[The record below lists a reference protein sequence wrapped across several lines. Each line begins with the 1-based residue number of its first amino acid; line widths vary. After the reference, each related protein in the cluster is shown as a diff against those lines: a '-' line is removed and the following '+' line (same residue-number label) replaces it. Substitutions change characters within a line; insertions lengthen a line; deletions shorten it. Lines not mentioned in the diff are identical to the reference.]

1 MTLNFKSWAVAWG
14 GRGYGAGDTFLR
26 PYFWNSIKMVV
37 PAVVL
42 STFIGAMTGYVL
54 TKWRFKGDSWIFLF
68 LLFGCFIPFQAILLP
83 MARTLGVLGI
93 SNSILGLVLVHTVY
107 GIPFTTL
114 FFRNYYVSIPSELIK
129 AARIDGAGFFKIF
142 FKILLPISAPIIV
155 VTVIWQFTQIWND
168 FLFGATFSFG
178 KAAPIQVALNN
189 MVLSSTSV
197 KEYNVDMASAII
209 AGIPTLIVYVLA
221 GKYFHKRINFR
232 SSERIIMKTL
242 KIEDLS
248 KNFGS
253 TEVLKKIN
261 LEIDEGNFL
270 VLLGPSGCGKS
281 TLLNI
286 IAGLETINEG
296 NVYIDDYNVSK
307 VEPKDRNI
315 AMVFQSYA
323 LYPSMNVKEN
333 MVFGLKQAK
342 TSKEKI
348 EEQLKK
354 VSTFLQVDE
363 LLNRKPSQLSGGQRQ
378 RVAIGR
384 ALVRE
389 PRIFLFDEPLSN
401 LDAKLRVEMRRE
413 IKKLHQR
420 LKTTVVYVTHDQT
433 EAMSLGTKIAIMNH
447 GVIQQNDT
455 PEIIYHK
462 PSNTFVADFIGSP
475 SMNLIK
481 GNLIQNSKKISF
493 VAEGS
498 DNSIQI
504 PMNDYNFDKKIEFNN
519 KEVYFGIRPE
529 HIHFKKSNENDFEV
543 KLRADLSE
551 YIGHEQIV
559 TFNYSNQEIL
569 AKFAS
574 TIKIEMNKEMSLYFD
589 LSHISLFDKSSK
601 ERI

>member
-1 MTLNFKSWAVAWG
+1 
-14 GRGYGAGDTFLR
+14 
-26 PYFWNSIKMVV
+26 
-37 PAVVL
+37 
-42 STFIGAMTGYVL
+42 
-54 TKWRFKGDSWIFLF
+54 
-68 LLFGCFIPFQAILLP
+68 
-83 MARTLGVLGI
+83 
-93 SNSILGLVLVHTVY
+93 
-107 GIPFTTL
+107 
-114 FFRNYYVSIPSELIK
+114 
-129 AARIDGAGFFKIF
+129 
-142 FKILLPISAPIIV
+142 
-155 VTVIWQFTQIWND
+155 
-168 FLFGATFSFG
+168 
-178 KAAPIQVALNN
+178 
-189 MVLSSTSV
+189 
-197 KEYNVDMASAII
+197 
-209 AGIPTLIVYVLA
+209 
-221 GKYFHKRINFR
+221 
-232 SSERIIMKTL
+232 MKTL

-296 NVYIDDYNVSK
+296 NVFIDDYNVSK

-315 AMVFQSYA
+315 AMVFLSYA

-333 MVFGLKQAK
+333 MIFGLKQAK
-342 TSKEKI
+342 TSKDKI
-348 EEQLKK
+348 KEQLEK
-354 VSTFLQVDE
+354 VSKFLQVDQ
-363 LLNRKPSQLSGGQRQ
+363 LLERKPSQLSGGQRQ

-413 IKKLHQR
+413 IKKLHQQ

-455 PEIIYHK
+455 PENIYNK
-462 PSNTFVADFIGSP
+462 PNNTFVADFIGSP

-481 GNLIQNSKKISF
+481 GKLKQSSNIISF

-498 DNSIQI
+498 NLEIPIDN
-504 PMNDYNFDKKIEFNN
+504 YNFKANDNLNN
-519 KEVYFGIRPE
+519 KEVFFGIRPE
-529 HIHFKKSNENDFEV
+529 HIFFKKLNDNDFEIT
-543 KLRADLSE
+543 LRADLSE
-551 YIGHEQIV
+551 YIGHEQIM
-559 TFNYSNQEIL
+559 TFDYDNQEIL
-569 AKFAS
+569 AKFPS
-574 TIKIEMNKEMSLYFD
+574 TIKTELSKETKLYFD
-589 LSHISLFDKSSK
+589 LTQVSLFDAKTE

>member
-1 MTLNFKSWAVAWG
+1 
-14 GRGYGAGDTFLR
+14 
-26 PYFWNSIKMVV
+26 
-37 PAVVL
+37 
-42 STFIGAMTGYVL
+42 
-54 TKWRFKGDSWIFLF
+54 
-68 LLFGCFIPFQAILLP
+68 
-83 MARTLGVLGI
+83 
-93 SNSILGLVLVHTVY
+93 
-107 GIPFTTL
+107 
-114 FFRNYYVSIPSELIK
+114 
-129 AARIDGAGFFKIF
+129 
-142 FKILLPISAPIIV
+142 
-155 VTVIWQFTQIWND
+155 
-168 FLFGATFSFG
+168 
-178 KAAPIQVALNN
+178 
-189 MVLSSTSV
+189 
-197 KEYNVDMASAII
+197 
-209 AGIPTLIVYVLA
+209 
-221 GKYFHKRINFR
+221 
-232 SSERIIMKTL
+232 MKTL

-253 TEVLKKIN
+253 TEVLRKIN

-296 NVYIDDYNVSK
+296 NVFIDDYNVSK

-323 LYPSMNVKEN
+323 LYPSMNVREN

-348 EEQLKK
+348 ALQLEK
-354 VSTFLQVDE
+354 VSKFLQVDQ
-363 LLNRKPSQLSGGQRQ
+363 LLERKPSQLSGGQRQ

-413 IKKLHQR
+413 IKKLHQQ

-433 EAMSLGTKIAIMNH
+433 EAMSLGTRIAIMNH

-455 PEIIYHK
+455 PEMIYNK

-481 GNLIQNSKKISF
+481 GNLKETSGEISF
-493 VAEGS
+493 TANDSNFE
-498 DNSIQI
+498 I
-504 PMNDYNFDKKIEFNN
+504 PIKEYEFKDKSNLNN
-519 KEVYFGIRPE
+519 KEVFFGIRPE
-529 HIHFKKSNENDFEV
+529 HIFFKKSNDNDFEIT
-543 KLRADLSE
+543 LRADLSE
-551 YIGHEQIV
+551 YIGHEQIM
-559 TFNYSNQEIL
+559 TFDYANQEIL
-569 AKFAS
+569 AKFPS
-574 TIKIEMNKEMSLYFD
+574 TIKIELAKSTKLYCD
-589 LSHISLFDKSSK
+589 LTQISLFDAQTE

>member
-1 MTLNFKSWAVAWG
+1 
-14 GRGYGAGDTFLR
+14 
-26 PYFWNSIKMVV
+26 
-37 PAVVL
+37 
-42 STFIGAMTGYVL
+42 
-54 TKWRFKGDSWIFLF
+54 
-68 LLFGCFIPFQAILLP
+68 
-83 MARTLGVLGI
+83 
-93 SNSILGLVLVHTVY
+93 
-107 GIPFTTL
+107 
-114 FFRNYYVSIPSELIK
+114 
-129 AARIDGAGFFKIF
+129 
-142 FKILLPISAPIIV
+142 
-155 VTVIWQFTQIWND
+155 
-168 FLFGATFSFG
+168 
-178 KAAPIQVALNN
+178 
-189 MVLSSTSV
+189 
-197 KEYNVDMASAII
+197 
-209 AGIPTLIVYVLA
+209 
-221 GKYFHKRINFR
+221 
-232 SSERIIMKTL
+232 MKTL
-242 KIEDLS
+242 KIEELS
-248 KNFGS
+248 KNFGT

-348 EEQLKK
+348 EEQLTK
-354 VSTFLQVDE
+354 VSSFLQVDE

-413 IKKLHQR
+413 IKKLHQK

-447 GVIQQNDT
+447 GVIQQNES
-455 PEIIYHK
+455 PEIIYNK

-481 GNLIQNSKKISF
+481 GKLNENSDKISF
-493 VAEGS
+493 TAEGA
-498 DNSIQI
+498 
-504 PMNDYNFDKKIEFNN
+504 NFDIPINSYDFNNTSELNN

-529 HIHFKKSNENDFEV
+529 HIYFKKSNEEDFEV
-543 KLRADLSE
+543 NLRADLSE
-551 YIGHEQIV
+551 YIGHEQIM
-559 TFNYSNQEIL
+559 TFDLANQELL
-569 AKFAS
+569 AKFPS
-574 TIKIEMNKEMSLYFD
+574 TIKIELNKETKLYFD
-589 LSHISLFDKSSK
+589 LTQVSLFDSITQ
-601 ERI
+601 ERL

>member
-1 MTLNFKSWAVAWG
+1 
-14 GRGYGAGDTFLR
+14 
-26 PYFWNSIKMVV
+26 
-37 PAVVL
+37 
-42 STFIGAMTGYVL
+42 
-54 TKWRFKGDSWIFLF
+54 
-68 LLFGCFIPFQAILLP
+68 
-83 MARTLGVLGI
+83 
-93 SNSILGLVLVHTVY
+93 
-107 GIPFTTL
+107 
-114 FFRNYYVSIPSELIK
+114 
-129 AARIDGAGFFKIF
+129 
-142 FKILLPISAPIIV
+142 
-155 VTVIWQFTQIWND
+155 
-168 FLFGATFSFG
+168 
-178 KAAPIQVALNN
+178 
-189 MVLSSTSV
+189 
-197 KEYNVDMASAII
+197 
-209 AGIPTLIVYVLA
+209 
-221 GKYFHKRINFR
+221 
-232 SSERIIMKTL
+232 MKTL
-242 KIEDLS
+242 KIDDLS

-333 MVFGLKQAK
+333 MIFGLKQAK

-354 VSTFLQVDE
+354 VSSFLQVDS
-363 LLNRKPSQLSGGQRQ
+363 LLERKPSQLSGGQRQ

-413 IKKLHQR
+413 IKKLHQQ

-455 PEIIYHK
+455 PENIYNK

-481 GNLIQNSKKISF
+481 GNLKQNSDNVSF
-493 VAEGS
+493 IAEGS
-498 DNSIQI
+498 NLEI
-504 PMNDYNFDKKIEFNN
+504 PIKHYDFKNKSELSNN
-519 KEVYFGIRPE
+519 EVYFGIRPE
-529 HIHFKKSNENDFEV
+529 HIYFKKLNEDDLEIN
-543 KLRADLSE
+543 LRADLSE

-559 TFNYSNQEIL
+559 TFNFSNQEIL
-569 AKFAS
+569 AKFPS
-574 TIKIEMNKEMSLYFD
+574 TINVELNKETKLYVD
-589 LSHISLFDKSSK
+589 LTQISLFDSK
-601 ERI
+601 NAERI

>member
-1 MTLNFKSWAVAWG
+1 
-14 GRGYGAGDTFLR
+14 
-26 PYFWNSIKMVV
+26 
-37 PAVVL
+37 
-42 STFIGAMTGYVL
+42 
-54 TKWRFKGDSWIFLF
+54 
-68 LLFGCFIPFQAILLP
+68 
-83 MARTLGVLGI
+83 
-93 SNSILGLVLVHTVY
+93 
-107 GIPFTTL
+107 
-114 FFRNYYVSIPSELIK
+114 
-129 AARIDGAGFFKIF
+129 
-142 FKILLPISAPIIV
+142 
-155 VTVIWQFTQIWND
+155 
-168 FLFGATFSFG
+168 
-178 KAAPIQVALNN
+178 
-189 MVLSSTSV
+189 
-197 KEYNVDMASAII
+197 
-209 AGIPTLIVYVLA
+209 
-221 GKYFHKRINFR
+221 
-232 SSERIIMKTL
+232 MKTL

-296 NVYIDDYNVSK
+296 NVFIDDYNVSK

-323 LYPSMNVKEN
+323 LYPSMNVREN
-333 MVFGLKQAK
+333 MIFGLKQAK

-348 EEQLKK
+348 EQQLEK
-354 VSTFLQVDE
+354 VSKFLQVDQ
-363 LLNRKPSQLSGGQRQ
+363 LLERKPSQLSGGQRQ

-413 IKKLHQR
+413 IKKLHQQ

-433 EAMSLGTKIAIMNH
+433 EAMSLGTRIAIMNH

-455 PEIIYHK
+455 PEMIYNK

-481 GNLIQNSKKISF
+481 GNLKETSGEISF
-493 VAEGS
+493 TANGTNFE
-498 DNSIQI
+498 I
-504 PMNDYNFDKKIEFNN
+504 PIKDYEFKDKSNLNN
-519 KEVYFGIRPE
+519 KEIFFGLRPE
-529 HIHFKKSNENDFEV
+529 HIFFKKSNDNDFEIT
-543 KLRADLSE
+543 LRADLSE
-551 YIGHEQIV
+551 YIGHEQIM
-559 TFNYSNQEIL
+559 TFDYANQEIL
-569 AKFAS
+569 AKFPS
-574 TIKIEMNKEMSLYFD
+574 TIKIELAKETKLYFD
-589 LSHISLFDKSSK
+589 LTQVSLFDAQTE

>member
-1 MTLNFKSWAVAWG
+1 
-14 GRGYGAGDTFLR
+14 
-26 PYFWNSIKMVV
+26 
-37 PAVVL
+37 
-42 STFIGAMTGYVL
+42 
-54 TKWRFKGDSWIFLF
+54 
-68 LLFGCFIPFQAILLP
+68 
-83 MARTLGVLGI
+83 
-93 SNSILGLVLVHTVY
+93 
-107 GIPFTTL
+107 
-114 FFRNYYVSIPSELIK
+114 
-129 AARIDGAGFFKIF
+129 
-142 FKILLPISAPIIV
+142 
-155 VTVIWQFTQIWND
+155 
-168 FLFGATFSFG
+168 
-178 KAAPIQVALNN
+178 
-189 MVLSSTSV
+189 
-197 KEYNVDMASAII
+197 
-209 AGIPTLIVYVLA
+209 
-221 GKYFHKRINFR
+221 
-232 SSERIIMKTL
+232 MKTL
-242 KIEDLS
+242 KIEELS

-323 LYPSMNVKEN
+323 LYPSMNVREN
-333 MVFGLKQAK
+333 MIFGLKQAK
-342 TSKEKI
+342 VSKEKI
-348 EEQLKK
+348 EEQLEK
-354 VSTFLQVDE
+354 VSKFLQVDA
-363 LLNRKPSQLSGGQRQ
+363 LLERKPSQLSGGQRQ

-413 IKKLHQR
+413 IKKLHQQ

-455 PEIIYHK
+455 PENIYNK

-481 GNLIQNSKKISF
+481 GNLKQNSDIVYF
-493 VAEGS
+493 VANGS
-498 DNSIQI
+498 NLEI
-504 PMNDYNFDKKIEFNN
+504 PINGYDFKEKSSLNN
-519 KEVYFGIRPE
+519 KEVFFGLRPE
-529 HIHFKKSNENDFEV
+529 HIFFKKSNENDFEIT
-543 KLRADLSE
+543 LRADLSE
-551 YIGHEQIV
+551 YIGHEQIM
-559 TFNYSNQEIL
+559 TFDYANQEIL
-569 AKFAS
+569 AKFPS
-574 TIKIEMNKEMSLYFD
+574 TIKIELSKDANLYFD
-589 LSHISLFDKSSK
+589 LTQVSLFDAQTE

>member
-1 MTLNFKSWAVAWG
+1 
-14 GRGYGAGDTFLR
+14 
-26 PYFWNSIKMVV
+26 
-37 PAVVL
+37 
-42 STFIGAMTGYVL
+42 
-54 TKWRFKGDSWIFLF
+54 
-68 LLFGCFIPFQAILLP
+68 
-83 MARTLGVLGI
+83 
-93 SNSILGLVLVHTVY
+93 
-107 GIPFTTL
+107 
-114 FFRNYYVSIPSELIK
+114 
-129 AARIDGAGFFKIF
+129 
-142 FKILLPISAPIIV
+142 
-155 VTVIWQFTQIWND
+155 
-168 FLFGATFSFG
+168 
-178 KAAPIQVALNN
+178 
-189 MVLSSTSV
+189 
-197 KEYNVDMASAII
+197 
-209 AGIPTLIVYVLA
+209 
-221 GKYFHKRINFR
+221 
-232 SSERIIMKTL
+232 MKTL
-242 KIEDLS
+242 KIEELS
-248 KNFGS
+248 KNFGT

-261 LEIDEGNFL
+261 LDIDEGNFL

-296 NVYIDDYNVSK
+296 NVFIDDYNVSK

-323 LYPSMNVKEN
+323 LYPSMNVREN
-333 MVFGLKQAK
+333 MIFGLKQSK

-348 EEQLKK
+348 EKQLKK
-354 VSTFLQVDE
+354 VSSFLKVDE
-363 LLNRKPSQLSGGQRQ
+363 LLHRKPSQLSGGQRQ

-413 IKKLHQR
+413 IKKLHQT

-433 EAMSLGTKIAIMNH
+433 EAMSLGTNIAIMNH

-455 PEIIYHK
+455 PEIIYNK

-481 GNLIQNSKKISF
+481 GKLITESEKIFF

-498 DNSIQI
+498 EKGINI
-504 PMNDYNFDKKIEFNN
+504 PINNYDFENKKELNN

-529 HIHFKKSNENDFEV
+529 HIHFKKINENDFEI
-543 KLRADLSE
+543 KLKSDLTE

-559 TFNYSNQEIL
+559 TFNYSNQDLL

-574 TIKIEMNKEMSLYFD
+574 TIKIEMNKEASLFFD
-589 LSHISLFDKSSK
+589 LNQISLFDRNS
-601 ERI
+601 ERRI

>member
-1 MTLNFKSWAVAWG
+1 
-14 GRGYGAGDTFLR
+14 
-26 PYFWNSIKMVV
+26 
-37 PAVVL
+37 
-42 STFIGAMTGYVL
+42 
-54 TKWRFKGDSWIFLF
+54 
-68 LLFGCFIPFQAILLP
+68 
-83 MARTLGVLGI
+83 
-93 SNSILGLVLVHTVY
+93 
-107 GIPFTTL
+107 
-114 FFRNYYVSIPSELIK
+114 
-129 AARIDGAGFFKIF
+129 
-142 FKILLPISAPIIV
+142 
-155 VTVIWQFTQIWND
+155 
-168 FLFGATFSFG
+168 
-178 KAAPIQVALNN
+178 
-189 MVLSSTSV
+189 
-197 KEYNVDMASAII
+197 
-209 AGIPTLIVYVLA
+209 
-221 GKYFHKRINFR
+221 
-232 SSERIIMKTL
+232 MKTL

-296 NVYIDDYNVSK
+296 NVFIDDYNVSK

-333 MVFGLKQAK
+333 MIFGLKQAK
-342 TSKEKI
+342 TSKDKI
-348 EEQLKK
+348 KEQLEK
-354 VSTFLQVDE
+354 VSKFLQVDQ
-363 LLNRKPSQLSGGQRQ
+363 LLERKPSQLSGGQRQ

-413 IKKLHQR
+413 IKKLHQQ

-455 PEIIYHK
+455 PENIYNK
-462 PSNTFVADFIGSP
+462 PNNTFVADFIGSP

-481 GNLIQNSKKISF
+481 GKLKQSSNIISF

-498 DNSIQI
+498 NLEIPIDN
-504 PMNDYNFDKKIEFNN
+504 YNFKANDNLNN
-519 KEVYFGIRPE
+519 KEVFFGIRPE
-529 HIHFKKSNENDFEV
+529 HIFFKKLNDNDFEIT
-543 KLRADLSE
+543 LRADLSE
-551 YIGHEQIV
+551 YIGHEQIM
-559 TFNYSNQEIL
+559 TFDYDNQEIL
-569 AKFAS
+569 AKFPS
-574 TIKIEMNKEMSLYFD
+574 TIKTELSKETKLYFD
-589 LSHISLFDKSSK
+589 LTQVSVFDAKTE

>member
-1 MTLNFKSWAVAWG
+1 
-14 GRGYGAGDTFLR
+14 
-26 PYFWNSIKMVV
+26 
-37 PAVVL
+37 
-42 STFIGAMTGYVL
+42 
-54 TKWRFKGDSWIFLF
+54 
-68 LLFGCFIPFQAILLP
+68 
-83 MARTLGVLGI
+83 
-93 SNSILGLVLVHTVY
+93 
-107 GIPFTTL
+107 
-114 FFRNYYVSIPSELIK
+114 
-129 AARIDGAGFFKIF
+129 
-142 FKILLPISAPIIV
+142 
-155 VTVIWQFTQIWND
+155 
-168 FLFGATFSFG
+168 
-178 KAAPIQVALNN
+178 
-189 MVLSSTSV
+189 
-197 KEYNVDMASAII
+197 
-209 AGIPTLIVYVLA
+209 
-221 GKYFHKRINFR
+221 
-232 SSERIIMKTL
+232 MKTL

-253 TEVLKKIN
+253 TEVLRKIN

-296 NVYIDDYNVSK
+296 NVFIDDYNVSK

-323 LYPSMNVKEN
+323 LYPSMNVREN

-348 EEQLKK
+348 EQQLEK
-354 VSTFLQVDE
+354 VSKFLQVDQ
-363 LLNRKPSQLSGGQRQ
+363 LLERKPSQLSGGQRQ

-413 IKKLHQR
+413 IKKLHQQ

-433 EAMSLGTKIAIMNH
+433 EAMSLGTRIAIMNH

-455 PEIIYHK
+455 PEMIYNK

-481 GNLIQNSKKISF
+481 GNLKETSGEISF
-493 VAEGS
+493 TANDSNFE
-498 DNSIQI
+498 I
-504 PMNDYNFDKKIEFNN
+504 PIKEYEFKDKSNLNN
-519 KEVYFGIRPE
+519 KEVFFGIRPE
-529 HIHFKKSNENDFEV
+529 HIFFKKSNDNDFEIT
-543 KLRADLSE
+543 LRADLSE
-551 YIGHEQIV
+551 YIGHEQIM
-559 TFNYSNQEIL
+559 TFDYANQEIL
-569 AKFAS
+569 AKFPS
-574 TIKIEMNKEMSLYFD
+574 TIKIELAKNTKLYCD
-589 LSHISLFDKSSK
+589 LTQISLFDAQTE